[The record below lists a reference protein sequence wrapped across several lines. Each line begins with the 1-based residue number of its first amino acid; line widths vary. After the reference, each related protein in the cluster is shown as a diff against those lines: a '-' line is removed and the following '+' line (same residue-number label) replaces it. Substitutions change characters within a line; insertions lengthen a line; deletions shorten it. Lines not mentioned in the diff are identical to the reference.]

1 MDPLR
6 KQLTDPKIARLLKV
20 INLIRLY
27 DRDVPGQVIATLLWV
42 ASHEGGHKT
51 ALEEDLNLSTASTSR
66 NTDWLAKKN
75 PILGRPALGLIVKE
89 PDECNKRRVTLSL
102 SSKGRDLIKTIKEIL
117 YE

>member
-1 MDPLR
+1 MRTLFSFGDFYLGV
-6 KQLTDPKIARLLKV
+6 D
-20 INLIRLY
+20 
-27 DRDVPGQVIATLLWV
+27 DVAYHEVNVHLWIATLLWV

-51 ALEEDLNLSTASTSR
+51 ALEMDLNLSTASTSR

-89 PDECNKRRVTLSL
+89 PDETNKRRVTLSL

>member
-27 DRDVPGQVIATLLWV
+27 DRDVPGQVMATLLWV

-51 ALEEDLNLSTASTSR
+51 AASTSR

-89 PDECNKRRVTLSL
+89 PDETNKRRVTLSL

>member
-1 MDPLR
+1 M
-6 KQLTDPKIARLLKV
+6 
-20 INLIRLY
+20 
-27 DRDVPGQVIATLLWV
+27 

-66 NTDWLAKKN
+66 NTDWLASKN
-75 PILGRPALGLIVKE
+75 PIMGRPAMGLIKKE
-89 PDECNKRRVTLSL
+89 ADPSNKRRVTLSL